1 MKKYNITNYVKYK
14 KDVEFFLSRVDRDSR
29 HRDDIIIMFLPLVE
43 GIARKFTTT
52 QQAIGVLNIEDLI
65 QEGNIG
71 LVTAVDKI
79 DWEKV
84 EKSDDKEK
92 TIISFLS
99 KRIKGA
105 IRRAIDK
112 NRGDI
117 RIPEHKIN
125 QIRKD
130 SGKDKEMVAMFFN
143 SIFLSV
149 DEQPNVDDNYIYDI
163 PDSSEPYNIDILN
176 TYLMGLLKK
185 NLNDREYEVL
195 RLSYG
200 LDCEKHNAKQI
211 AEKIGIFVET
221 AHVRVSQ
228 IKKDAI
234 DKLIANTDHSQI
246 LDHL

>member
-29 HRDDIIIMFLPLVE
+29 HRDDIITMFLPLVE

-84 EKSDDKEK
+84 ERSDDKEK

>member
-29 HRDDIIIMFLPLVE
+29 HRDDIITMFLPLVE